1 MRASSDITQRSTLP
15 AVRDIENM
23 LPYHEVSLMG
33 NEGKLVYDAI
43 IDSDRIMFLTT
54 EIPRQPA
61 AIFPLLLIT

>member
-1 MRASSDITQRSTLP
+1 
-15 AVRDIENM
+15 
-23 LPYHEVSLMG
+23 MG

-61 AIFPLLLIT
+61 AIFPLLIIT